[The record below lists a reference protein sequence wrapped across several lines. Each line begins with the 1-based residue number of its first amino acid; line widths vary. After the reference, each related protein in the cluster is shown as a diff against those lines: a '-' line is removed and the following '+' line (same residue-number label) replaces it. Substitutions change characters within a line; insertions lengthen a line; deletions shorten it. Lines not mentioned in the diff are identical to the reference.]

1 MKTCPICR
9 ERISQPL
16 GNHLRQEHGED
27 AFRSA
32 VLEAKAGGMP
42 DAEIGATFGISFRQ
56 LEQIITEA
64 YGVNIS
70 SLARQKRIRAWTPS
84 DFREETT
91 TVWSFKKRGDWATH
105 DGRYRGNWSPYI
117 PRNVIL
123 KYSRPGDVVLDY
135 FVGGGTTAVEAR
147 LLGRRCIAI
156 DINPQAI
163 QLTRENLSFQVPPLV
178 EVGPVYEPETCVGDA
193 RKLSSIEAES
203 VDLICAH
210 PPYAGIVHYSAQ
222 VEGDLSSLPIP
233 RFLEEMGKVAQESW
247 RVLKPGGKC
256 ALLIGDTR
264 QSRHVLPIGFRTI
277 RLFLN
282 AGFRLRELVI
292 KRQHNC
298 KTTGFWY
305 ARSLQYNFLLL
316 AHEYLPIFEKPVE
329 EKQQEEGTFLPCAFS
344 WKLHREIIQEGEA
357 RDKNLETTSVWI
369 LPAHRWELE
378 IVRNLANR
386 FGAGGTQVAEI
397 CLFPHQATELEGEE
411 PSLDGPFSL
420 LYVYGSPGETPPRS
434 YLYGF
439 LETVDRIAEDCQ
451 RVLLPGGFLAVRT
464 EDIREGEYLLP
475 AGLLLLEHLSRYPH
489 LRLKEI
495 VIVVPDNSSSMPSD
509 SREFLKIVHHYLLI
523 FRREEVV

>member
-1 MKTCPICR
+1 MKACPVCGEHVFR
-9 ERISQPL
+9 HL
-16 GNHLRQEHGED
+16 GIHLRQEHGEE

-32 VLEAKAGGMP
+32 VLKAKATGMP

-64 YGVNIS
+64 CGVNVS
-70 SLARQKRIRAWTPS
+70 SLARRKRIRAWAPS

-123 KYSRPGDVVLDY
+123 KYSRPGDLVLDY

-163 QLTRENLSFQVPPLV
+163 QLTRENLSFPLPRSMGN
-178 EVGPVYEPETCVGDA
+178 GPVYEPETHVGDA
-193 RKLSSIEAES
+193 RDLSFIEPGS

-210 PPYAGIVHYSAQ
+210 PPYAGIVRYSAR

-233 RFLEEMGKVAQESW
+233 QFLDAMRRVAQESL

-256 ALLIGDTR
+256 ALLVGDIR
-264 QSRHVLPIGFRTI
+264 HSRCVLPIGFQTI
-277 RLFLN
+277 RVFLN
-282 AGFRLRELVI
+282 EGFRLKELVI

-298 KTTGFWY
+298 RTTGFWY
-305 ARSLQYNFLLL
+305 ARSLKYNFLLL
-316 AHEYLPIFEKPVE
+316 AHEYLPVFEKPAEPRE
-329 EKQQEEGTFLPCAFS
+329 EEPSLLCALSWELHQGKIPETEE
-344 WKLHREIIQEGEA
+344 
-357 RDKNLETTSVWI
+357 RDKSLETTSVW
-369 LPAHRWELE
+369 LFPAHRCESE
-378 IVRNLANR
+378 IVRNLTSR
-386 FGAGGTQVAEI
+386 FAARGTQWAEI
-397 CLFPHQATELEGEE
+397 RLSYHPVTEPEGEE
-411 PSLDGPFSL
+411 PPLDGPFSL
-420 LYVYGSPGETPPRS
+420 LYVHGTPGGVSARS
-434 YLYGF
+434 SFNAF
-439 LETVDRIAEDCQ
+439 LKAIDRIAEHC
-451 RVLLPGGFLAVRT
+451 RRALLPGGFLTVKT
-464 EDIREGEYLLP
+464 EDLREGEYLLP
-475 AGLLLLEHLSRYPH
+475 AGLLLLERLGHHPH

-495 VIVVPDNSSSMPSD
+495 VIVSSNDLPMPSN
-509 SREFLKIVHHYLLI
+509 SQKYLQITHHYLLI